1 MGVCFLE
8 TWITSIMAD
17 FGYIGIFLL
26 IMVENL
32 FPPIPSEIIL
42 TFGGFMTTVSSL
54 NVVMV
59 IIVATLGSV
68 VGAILLYKVASY
80 FGKERLTKI
89 VLKHGRILRLKES
102 DIERAENFF
111 LKYGSWAVFLCRMI
125 PLIRSLISIPAGM
138 TQMKMSRF
146 LVLTTAGSLL
156 WNTILIGLG
165 AFLGESWN
173 EIVVFMDSFSTIIY
187 GIIAVIVVVVLGF
200 FFRVRFKKTL
210 DEE

>member
-1 MGVCFLE
+1 ME

-17 FGYIGIFLL
+17 FGYIGIFVL

-42 TFGGFMTTVSSL
+42 TFGGFMTTVTSL

-89 VLKHGRILRLKES
+89 VLKYGRILRLKES
-102 DIERAENFF
+102 DIERAESFF
-111 LKYGSWAVFLCRMI
+111 LKYGSWAIFLCRMI

-138 TQMKMSRF
+138 TKMKMSRF
-146 LVLTTAGSLL
+146 LILTTAGSLL
-156 WNTILIGLG
+156 WNTVLIGLG
-165 AFLGESWN
+165 AVLGESWN

-187 GIIAVIVVVVLGF
+187 SVIAILVVVGLGF
-200 FFRVRFKKTL
+200 FFRARFKKTL

>member
-1 MGVCFLE
+1 ME
-8 TWITSIMAD
+8 TWITGIMAD

-89 VLKHGRILRLKES
+89 VLKYGQILRLKES
-102 DIERAENFF
+102 DIERAESFF

-138 TQMKMSRF
+138 TKMKMSRF

-156 WNTILIGLG
+156 WNTVLIGLG
-165 AFLGESWN
+165 ALLGESWN

-187 GIIAVIVVVVLGF
+187 SIIAGLLIVGLAF
-200 FFRVRFKKTL
+200 FIRARFKKTL

>member
-1 MGVCFLE
+1 ME

-17 FGYIGIFLL
+17 FGYIGIFVL

-42 TFGGFMTTVSSL
+42 TFGGFMTTVTSL

-89 VLKHGRILRLKES
+89 VLKYGRILRLKES

-138 TQMKMSRF
+138 TKMKMSKF
-146 LVLTTAGSLL
+146 LILTTAGSLL
-156 WNTILIGLG
+156 WNTVLIGLG
-165 AFLGESWN
+165 AMLGESWS

-187 GIIAVIVVVVLGF
+187 SIIAILVVVGLGF
-200 FFRVRFKKTL
+200 FFQARFKKTL

>member
-1 MGVCFLE
+1 ME

-17 FGYIGIFLL
+17 FGYIGIFVL

-42 TFGGFMTTVSSL
+42 TFGGFMTTVTSL

-89 VLKHGRILRLKES
+89 VLKYGRFLRLKES

-138 TQMKMSRF
+138 TKMKMSKF
-146 LVLTTAGSLL
+146 LILTTAGSLL
-156 WNTILIGLG
+156 WNTVLIGLG
-165 AFLGESWN
+165 AMLGESWS

-187 GIIAVIVVVVLGF
+187 SIIAILVVVGLGF
-200 FFRVRFKKTL
+200 FFRARFKKTL

>member
-1 MGVCFLE
+1 ME

-17 FGYIGIFLL
+17 FGYIGIFVL

-42 TFGGFMTTVSSL
+42 TFGGFMTTVTSL

-80 FGKERLTKI
+80 FGKERLMKI
-89 VLKHGRILRLKES
+89 VLKYGRILRLKES

-138 TQMKMSRF
+138 TKMKMSKF
-146 LVLTTAGSLL
+146 LILTTAGSLL
-156 WNTILIGLG
+156 WNTVLIGLG
-165 AFLGESWN
+165 AMLGESWS

-187 GIIAVIVVVVLGF
+187 SIIAILVVVGLGF
-200 FFRVRFKKTL
+200 FFRARFKKTL

>member
-1 MGVCFLE
+1 ME

-17 FGYIGIFLL
+17 FGYIGIFVL

-42 TFGGFMTTVSSL
+42 TFGGFMTTVTSL

-89 VLKHGRILRLKES
+89 VLKYGRILRLKES
-102 DIERAENFF
+102 DVERAENFF
-111 LKYGSWAVFLCRMI
+111 LKYGSWAVFLLSNDSTNTK
-125 PLIRSLISIPAGM
+125 PDFDS
-138 TQMKMSRF
+138 SRDDQDEN
-146 LVLTTAGSLL
+146 V
-156 WNTILIGLG
+156 
-165 AFLGESWN
+165 E
-173 EIVVFMDSFSTIIY
+173 VFNFDNCGKFTLEY
-187 GIIAVIVVVVLGF
+187 GFNWTWCYA
-200 FFRVRFKKTL
+200 R
-210 DEE
+210 

>member
-1 MGVCFLE
+1 ME

-17 FGYIGIFLL
+17 FGYIGIFIL

-42 TFGGFMTTVSSL
+42 TFGGFMTTVTSL
-54 NVVMV
+54 NVMMV

-89 VLKHGRILRLKES
+89 VLKYGRILRLKES

-138 TQMKMSRF
+138 TKMKMSKF
-146 LVLTTAGSLL
+146 LILTTAGSLL
-156 WNTILIGLG
+156 WNTVLIGLG
-165 AFLGESWN
+165 AMLGESWS

-187 GIIAVIVVVVLGF
+187 SIIAILVVVGLGF
-200 FFRVRFKKTL
+200 FFRARFKKTL

>member
-1 MGVCFLE
+1 ME

-89 VLKHGRILRLKES
+89 VLKYGRILRLKES

-156 WNTILIGLG
+156 WNTVLIGLG

-173 EIVVFMDSFSTIIY
+173 EIVVFMDNFSTIIY
-187 GIIAVIVVVVLGF
+187 GIIAVIVVVGLGF
-200 FFRVRFKKTL
+200 FFRARFKKTL

>member
-1 MGVCFLE
+1 ME

-17 FGYIGIFLL
+17 FGYIGIFVL

-42 TFGGFMTTVSSL
+42 TFGGFMTTVTSL

-59 IIVATLGSV
+59 VIVATLGSV

-89 VLKHGRILRLKES
+89 VLKYGRILRLKES

-138 TQMKMSRF
+138 TKMKMSKF
-146 LVLTTAGSLL
+146 LILTTAGSLL
-156 WNTILIGLG
+156 WNTVLIGLG
-165 AFLGESWN
+165 AMLGESWS

-187 GIIAVIVVVVLGF
+187 SIIAILVVVGLGF
-200 FFRVRFKKTL
+200 FFRARFKKTL

>member
-1 MGVCFLE
+1 ME

-42 TFGGFMTTVSSL
+42 TFGGFITTVSSL

-89 VLKHGRILRLKES
+89 VLKYGRILRLKES
-102 DIERAENFF
+102 DIERAESFF

-138 TQMKMSRF
+138 TKMKMSRF

-156 WNTILIGLG
+156 WNTVLIGLG
-165 AFLGESWN
+165 ALLGESWN

-187 GIIAVIVVVVLGF
+187 SIIAGLLIVGLAF
-200 FFRVRFKKTL
+200 FIRARFKKTL

>member
-1 MGVCFLE
+1 ME

-17 FGYIGIFLL
+17 FGYIGIFVL

-42 TFGGFMTTVSSL
+42 TFGGFMTTVTSL

-89 VLKHGRILRLKES
+89 VLKYGRILRLKES

-138 TQMKMSRF
+138 TKMKMSKF
-146 LVLTTAGSLL
+146 LILTTAGSLL

-165 AFLGESWN
+165 AMLGESWS

-187 GIIAVIVVVVLGF
+187 SIIAILVVVGLGF
-200 FFRVRFKKTL
+200 FFRARFKKTL

>member
-1 MGVCFLE
+1 ME

-80 FGKERLTKI
+80 FGKEQLSKI

-138 TQMKMSRF
+138 TKMKMSRF

-156 WNTILIGLG
+156 WNTVLIGLG

-187 GIIAVIVVVVLGF
+187 SIIAVIVVVGTATII
-200 FFRVRFKKTL
+200 RYN
-210 DEE
+210 

>member
-1 MGVCFLE
+1 ME

-80 FGKERLTKI
+80 FGKERLSKI

-138 TQMKMSRF
+138 TKMKMSRF

-156 WNTILIGLG
+156 WNTVLIGLG

-173 EIVVFMDSFSTIIY
+173 EIVVFMDSFSMIIY
-187 GIIAVIVVVVLGF
+187 SIIAVIVVVGLGF
-200 FFRVRFKKTL
+200 FFRARFKKTL

>member
-1 MGVCFLE
+1 ME

-17 FGYIGIFLL
+17 FGYIGIFVL

-42 TFGGFMTTVSSL
+42 TFGGFMTTVTSL

-89 VLKHGRILRLKES
+89 VLKYGRILRLKES

-138 TQMKMSRF
+138 TKMKMSKF
-146 LVLTTAGSLL
+146 LILTTAGSLL
-156 WNTILIGLG
+156 WNTVLIGLG
-165 AFLGESWN
+165 AMLGESWS

-187 GIIAVIVVVVLGF
+187 SIIAILVVVGLGF
-200 FFRVRFKKTL
+200 FSRARFKKTL

>member
-1 MGVCFLE
+1 LE

-17 FGYIGIFLL
+17 FGYIGIFVL

-42 TFGGFMTTVSSL
+42 TFGGFMTTVTSL

-89 VLKHGRILRLKES
+89 VLKYGRILRLKES

-138 TQMKMSRF
+138 TKMKMSKF
-146 LVLTTAGSLL
+146 LILTTAGSLL
-156 WNTILIGLG
+156 WNTVLIGLG
-165 AFLGESWN
+165 AMLGESWS

-187 GIIAVIVVVVLGF
+187 SIIAILVVVGLGF
-200 FFRVRFKKTL
+200 FFRARFKKTL

>member
-1 MGVCFLE
+1 ME

-26 IMVENL
+26 IMIENL

-68 VGAILLYKVASY
+68 LGAILLYKVASY
-80 FGKERLTKI
+80 FGKERLTHI
-89 VLKHGRILRLKES
+89 VLKYGRVLRLKES
-102 DIERAENFF
+102 DIERAESFF

-138 TQMKMSRF
+138 TKMKMSRF
-146 LVLTTAGSLL
+146 LILTTAGSLL
-156 WNTILIGLG
+156 WNTVLIGLG
-165 AFLGESWN
+165 ALLGESWG
-173 EIVVFMDSFSTIIY
+173 EIVVFMDSFSTVIY
-187 GIIAVIVVVVLGF
+187 SIIAVITLLGLGF
-200 FFRVRFKKTL
+200 FFRERFKKTL

>member
-1 MGVCFLE
+1 ME

-17 FGYIGIFLL
+17 FGYIGIFVL

-42 TFGGFMTTVSSL
+42 TFGGFMTTVTSL

-59 IIVATLGSV
+59 IIVATIGSV

-89 VLKHGRILRLKES
+89 VLKYGRILRLKES

-138 TQMKMSRF
+138 TKMKMSRF
-146 LVLTTAGSLL
+146 LILTTAGSLL
-156 WNTILIGLG
+156 WNTVLIGLG
-165 AFLGESWN
+165 AMLGESWS

-187 GIIAVIVVVVLGF
+187 SIIAILVVVGLGF
-200 FFRVRFKKTL
+200 FFRARFKKTL

>member
-1 MGVCFLE
+1 ME

-17 FGYIGIFLL
+17 FGYIGIFVL

-42 TFGGFMTTVSSL
+42 TFGGFMTTVTSL

-80 FGKERLTKI
+80 FGKERLKKI
-89 VLKHGRILRLKES
+89 VLKYGRILRLKES
-102 DIERAENFF
+102 DIERAESFF

-138 TQMKMSRF
+138 TKMKMSRF
-146 LVLTTAGSLL
+146 LILTTAGSLL
-156 WNTILIGLG
+156 WNTVLIGLG
-165 AFLGESWN
+165 AVLGESWN

-187 GIIAVIVVVVLGF
+187 SVIAILVVVGLGF
-200 FFRVRFKKTL
+200 FFRARFKKTL

>member
-1 MGVCFLE
+1 ME

-17 FGYIGIFLL
+17 FGYIGIFVL

-42 TFGGFMTTVSSL
+42 TFGGFMTTVTSL

-89 VLKHGRILRLKES
+89 VLKYGRILRLKES

-111 LKYGSWAVFLCRMI
+111 LKYGSWAVFLSRMI

-138 TQMKMSRF
+138 TKMKMSKF
-146 LVLTTAGSLL
+146 LILTTAGSLL
-156 WNTILIGLG
+156 WNTVLIGLG
-165 AFLGESWN
+165 AMLGESWS

-187 GIIAVIVVVVLGF
+187 SIIAILVVVGLGF
-200 FFRVRFKKTL
+200 FFRARFKKTL

>member
-1 MGVCFLE
+1 ME

-17 FGYIGIFLL
+17 FGYIGIFVL

-42 TFGGFMTTVSSL
+42 TFDGFMTTVTSL

-89 VLKHGRILRLKES
+89 VLKYGRILRLKES

-138 TQMKMSRF
+138 TKMKMSKF
-146 LVLTTAGSLL
+146 LILTTAGSLL
-156 WNTILIGLG
+156 WNTVLIGLG
-165 AFLGESWN
+165 AMLGESWS

-187 GIIAVIVVVVLGF
+187 SIIAILVVVGLGF
-200 FFRVRFKKTL
+200 FFRARFKKTL

>member
-1 MGVCFLE
+1 ME
-8 TWITSIMAD
+8 TWITNIMAD
-17 FGYIGIFLL
+17 FGYIGIFVL
-26 IMVENL
+26 IMIENL

-42 TFGGFMTTVSSL
+42 TFGGFMTTVTSL

-89 VLKHGRILRLKES
+89 VLKYGRILRLKES
-102 DIERAENFF
+102 DVERAENFF

-138 TQMKMSRF
+138 TKMKMSKF
-146 LVLTTAGSLL
+146 LILTTAGSLL
-156 WNTILIGLG
+156 WNTVLIGLG
-165 AFLGESWN
+165 AMLGESWN

-187 GIIAVIVVVVLGF
+187 SVIAITLVVGLGF
-200 FFRVRFKKTL
+200 FFRARFKKTL

>member
-1 MGVCFLE
+1 ME

-17 FGYIGIFLL
+17 FGYIGIFIL

-42 TFGGFMTTVSSL
+42 TFGGFMTTVTSL

-89 VLKHGRILRLKES
+89 VLKYGRILRLKES

-138 TQMKMSRF
+138 TKMKMSKF
-146 LVLTTAGSLL
+146 LILTTAGSLL
-156 WNTILIGLG
+156 WNTVLIGLG
-165 AFLGESWN
+165 AMLGESWS

-187 GIIAVIVVVVLGF
+187 SIIAILVVVGLGF
-200 FFRVRFKKTL
+200 FFRARFKKTL

>member
-1 MGVCFLE
+1 ME
-8 TWITSIMAD
+8 TWITGIMAD

-89 VLKHGRILRLKES
+89 VLKYGRILRLKES
-102 DIERAENFF
+102 DIERAESFF
-111 LKYGSWAVFLCRMI
+111 VKYGSWAVFLCRMI

-138 TQMKMSRF
+138 TKMKMSRF

-156 WNTILIGLG
+156 WNTVLIGLG
-165 AFLGESWN
+165 ALLGESWN

-187 GIIAVIVVVVLGF
+187 SIIAGLLIMGLAF
-200 FFRVRFKKTL
+200 FIRARFKKTL

>member
-1 MGVCFLE
+1 ME

-17 FGYIGIFLL
+17 FGYIGIFVL

-42 TFGGFMTTVSSL
+42 TFGGFMTTVTSL

-89 VLKHGRILRLKES
+89 VLKYGRILRLKES
-102 DIERAENFF
+102 DIERAESFF

-138 TQMKMSRF
+138 TKMKMSRF
-146 LVLTTAGSLL
+146 LILTTAGSLL
-156 WNTILIGLG
+156 WNTVLIGLG
-165 AFLGESWN
+165 AVLGESWN

-187 GIIAVIVVVVLGF
+187 SVIAILVVVGLGY
-200 FFRVRFKKTL
+200 FFRARFKKH
-210 DEE
+210 

>member
-1 MGVCFLE
+1 ME

-17 FGYIGIFLL
+17 FGYIGIFIL

-42 TFGGFMTTVSSL
+42 TFGGFMTTVTSL

-89 VLKHGRILRLKES
+89 VLKYGRILRLKEA
-102 DIERAENFF
+102 DIERAESFF

-138 TQMKMSRF
+138 TKMKMSKF
-146 LVLTTAGSLL
+146 LILTTAGSLL
-156 WNTILIGLG
+156 WNTVLIGLG
-165 AFLGESWN
+165 AMLGESWN

-187 GIIAVIVVVVLGF
+187 SIIAILVVVGLGF
-200 FFRVRFKKTL
+200 FFRARFKKTL

>member
-1 MGVCFLE
+1 ME

-17 FGYIGIFLL
+17 FGYIGIFVL

-42 TFGGFMTTVSSL
+42 TFGGFMTTVTSL

-89 VLKHGRILRLKES
+89 VLKYGRILRLKES

-138 TQMKMSRF
+138 TKMKMSRF
-146 LVLTTAGSLL
+146 LILTTAGSLL
-156 WNTILIGLG
+156 WNTVLIGLG
-165 AFLGESWN
+165 AVLGESWN

-187 GIIAVIVVVVLGF
+187 SVIAILVVVGLGF
-200 FFRVRFKKTL
+200 FFRARFKKTL

>member
-1 MGVCFLE
+1 ME

-17 FGYIGIFLL
+17 FGYIGIFVL

-42 TFGGFMTTVSSL
+42 TFGGFMMTVTSL

-89 VLKHGRILRLKES
+89 VLKYGRILRLKES

-138 TQMKMSRF
+138 TKMKMSKF
-146 LVLTTAGSLL
+146 LILTTAGSLL
-156 WNTILIGLG
+156 WNTVLIGLG
-165 AFLGESWN
+165 AMLGESWS

-187 GIIAVIVVVVLGF
+187 SIIAILVVVGLGF
-200 FFRVRFKKTL
+200 FFRARFKKTL

>member
-1 MGVCFLE
+1 ME

-89 VLKHGRILRLKES
+89 VLKYGRILRLKES
-102 DIERAENFF
+102 DIERAESFF
-111 LKYGSWAVFLCRMI
+111 MKYGSWAVFLCRMI

-138 TQMKMSRF
+138 TKMKMSRF

-156 WNTILIGLG
+156 WNTVLIGLG
-165 AFLGESWN
+165 ALLGESWN

-187 GIIAVIVVVVLGF
+187 SIIAGLLIVGLAF
-200 FFRVRFKKTL
+200 FIRARFKKTL

>member
-1 MGVCFLE
+1 ME

-17 FGYIGIFLL
+17 FGYIGIFVL

-42 TFGGFMTTVSSL
+42 TFGGFMTTVTSL

-89 VLKHGRILRLKES
+89 VLKYGRILRLKES
-102 DIERAENFF
+102 DIERAESFF

-138 TQMKMSRF
+138 TKMKMSRF
-146 LVLTTAGSLL
+146 LILTTAGSLL
-156 WNTILIGLG
+156 WNTVLIGLG
-165 AFLGESWN
+165 AVLGESWN

-187 GIIAVIVVVVLGF
+187 SVIAILVVVGLGYF
-200 FFRVRFKKTL
+200 SEHVSKTL

>member
-1 MGVCFLE
+1 ME

-89 VLKHGRILRLKES
+89 VLKYGRILRLKES
-102 DIERAENFF
+102 DIERAESFF

-138 TQMKMSRF
+138 TKMKMLRF

-156 WNTILIGLG
+156 WNTVLIGLG
-165 AFLGESWN
+165 ALLGESWN

-187 GIIAVIVVVVLGF
+187 SIIAGLLIVGLAF
-200 FFRVRFKKTL
+200 FIRARFKKTL

>member
-1 MGVCFLE
+1 ME

-17 FGYIGIFLL
+17 FGYIGIFVL

-42 TFGGFMTTVSSL
+42 TFGGFMTTVTSL

-59 IIVATLGSV
+59 IIVATLGSI

-89 VLKHGRILRLKES
+89 VLKYGRILRLKES
-102 DIERAENFF
+102 DIERAESFF

-138 TQMKMSRF
+138 TKMKMSRF
-146 LVLTTAGSLL
+146 LILTTAGSLL
-156 WNTILIGLG
+156 WNTVLIGLG
-165 AFLGESWN
+165 AVLGESWN

-187 GIIAVIVVVVLGF
+187 SVIAILVVVGLGY
-200 FFRVRFKKTL
+200 FFRARFKKH
-210 DEE
+210 

>member
-1 MGVCFLE
+1 ME

-17 FGYIGIFLL
+17 FGYIGIFVL

-32 FPPIPSEIIL
+32 FLPIPSEIIL
-42 TFGGFMTTVSSL
+42 TFGGFMTTVTSL

-89 VLKHGRILRLKES
+89 VLKYGRILRLKES

-138 TQMKMSRF
+138 TKMKMSKF
-146 LVLTTAGSLL
+146 LILTTAGSLL
-156 WNTILIGLG
+156 WNTVLIGLG
-165 AFLGESWN
+165 AMLGESWS

-187 GIIAVIVVVVLGF
+187 SIIAILVVVGLGF
-200 FFRVRFKKTL
+200 FFRARFKKTL

>member
-1 MGVCFLE
+1 ME

-17 FGYIGIFLL
+17 FGYIGIFVL

-42 TFGGFMTTVSSL
+42 TFGGFMTTVTSL

-89 VLKHGRILRLKES
+89 VLKYGRILRLKES

-138 TQMKMSRF
+138 TKMKMSKF
-146 LVLTTAGSLL
+146 LILTTAGSLL
-156 WNTILIGLG
+156 WNTVLIGLG
-165 AFLGESWN
+165 AMLGESWS
-173 EIVVFMDSFSTIIY
+173 EIVVCMDSFSTIIY
-187 GIIAVIVVVVLGF
+187 SIIAILVVVGLGF
-200 FFRVRFKKTL
+200 FFRARFKKTL

>member
-1 MGVCFLE
+1 ME

-26 IMVENL
+26 IMIENL

-80 FGKERLTKI
+80 FGKERLTHI
-89 VLKHGRILRLKES
+89 VLKYGRVLRLKES
-102 DIERAENFF
+102 DIERAESFF

-138 TQMKMSRF
+138 TKMKMSRF
-146 LVLTTAGSLL
+146 LILTTAGSLL
-156 WNTILIGLG
+156 WNTVLIGLG
-165 AFLGESWN
+165 ALLGESWG
-173 EIVVFMDSFSTIIY
+173 EIVVFMDSFSTVIY
-187 GIIAVIVVVVLGF
+187 SIVAVITLLGLGF
-200 FFRVRFKKTL
+200 FFRARFKKTL

>member
-1 MGVCFLE
+1 ME

-17 FGYIGIFLL
+17 FGYIGIFVL

-42 TFGGFMTTVSSL
+42 TFGGFMTTVTSM

-89 VLKHGRILRLKES
+89 VLKYGRILRLKES

-138 TQMKMSRF
+138 TKMKMSKF
-146 LVLTTAGSLL
+146 LILTTAGSLL
-156 WNTILIGLG
+156 WNTVLIGLG
-165 AFLGESWN
+165 AMLGESWS

-187 GIIAVIVVVVLGF
+187 SIIAILVVVGLGF
-200 FFRVRFKKTL
+200 FFRARFKKTL

>member
-1 MGVCFLE
+1 ME

-17 FGYIGIFLL
+17 FGYVGIFIL

-42 TFGGFMTTVSSL
+42 TFGGFMTTVTSL

-89 VLKHGRILRLKES
+89 VLKYGRILRLKES

-138 TQMKMSRF
+138 TKMKMSKF
-146 LVLTTAGSLL
+146 LILTTAGSLL
-156 WNTILIGLG
+156 WNTVLIGLG
-165 AFLGESWN
+165 AMLGESWS

-187 GIIAVIVVVVLGF
+187 SIIAILVVVGLGF
-200 FFRVRFKKTL
+200 FFRARFKKTL

>member
-1 MGVCFLE
+1 ME

-17 FGYIGIFLL
+17 FGYIGIFVL

-42 TFGGFMTTVSSL
+42 TFGGFMTTVTSL

-89 VLKHGRILRLKES
+89 VLKYGRILRLKES
-102 DIERAENFF
+102 DIERAESFF
-111 LKYGSWAVFLCRMI
+111 LKYGSWAVFF
-125 PLIRSLISIPAGM
+125 
-138 TQMKMSRF
+138 MSDDSANTKPDFDSSWDDQDENVEVSNFDDRGK
-146 LVLTTAGSLL
+146 LTL
-156 WNTILIGLG
+156 
-165 AFLGESWN
+165 EY
-173 EIVVFMDSFSTIIY
+173 SFNWTWSCAW
-187 GIIAVIVVVVLGF
+187 GVM
-200 FFRVRFKKTL
+200 
-210 DEE
+210 E

>member
-1 MGVCFLE
+1 ME

-42 TFGGFMTTVSSL
+42 TFGGFMTTISSL

-89 VLKHGRILRLKES
+89 VLKHGRILRLKAS
-102 DIERAENFF
+102 DIERAESFF

-138 TQMKMSRF
+138 TKMKMSRF
-146 LVLTTAGSLL
+146 LVLTTAGSLI
-156 WNTILIGLG
+156 WNTVLIGLG
-165 AFLGESWN
+165 ALLGESWN

-187 GIIAVIVVVVLGF
+187 SVIAILIVVGLGF
-200 FFRVRFKKTL
+200 FFRARFKKTL

>member
-1 MGVCFLE
+1 ME
-8 TWITSIMAD
+8 TWITGIMAD

-54 NVVMV
+54 NVMMV
-59 IIVATLGSV
+59 IIIATLGSV

-89 VLKHGRILRLKES
+89 VLKYGRILRLKES
-102 DIERAENFF
+102 DIERAESFF

-138 TQMKMSRF
+138 TKMKMSRF

-156 WNTILIGLG
+156 WNTVLIGLG
-165 AFLGESWN
+165 ALLGESWN

-187 GIIAVIVVVVLGF
+187 SIIAGLLIVGLAF
-200 FFRVRFKKTL
+200 FIRARFKKTL

>member
-1 MGVCFLE
+1 ME

-17 FGYIGIFLL
+17 FGYIGIFVL

-42 TFGGFMTTVSSL
+42 TFGGFMTTVTSL

-89 VLKHGRILRLKES
+89 VLKYGRILRLKES

-138 TQMKMSRF
+138 TKMKMSKF
-146 LVLTTAGSLL
+146 LILTTAGSLL
-156 WNTILIGLG
+156 WNTVLIGLG
-165 AFLGESWN
+165 AMLGESWS
-173 EIVVFMDSFSTIIY
+173 EIVVFMDSFSTIVY
-187 GIIAVIVVVVLGF
+187 SIIAILVVVGLGF
-200 FFRVRFKKTL
+200 FFRARFKKTL